1 MGFAALGAEEL
12 DNREVALRFLGQRHR
27 IGLATFRCA

>member
-1 MGFAALGAEEL
+1 VRLAALGAESL
-12 DNREVALRFLGQRHR
+12 DDCQVALGFLGERHR